1 MKKTEMERSIKRAV
15 KQLPTVDFEK
25 MASTPVYKMSAHDH
39 ITRQPE
45 KKKIRYMK
53 RFSAAFACC
62 VVMLVCFAGWFN
74 QYGMPDSVIALD
86 VNPSIEIVTN
96 KHDQI
101 LTINALNEDAKSIV
115 KGLDFNKHDLK
126 STVDTLIASLI
137 SHGYLNAEKMLS

>member
-1 MKKTEMERSIKRAV
+1 
-15 KQLPTVDFEK
+15 
-25 MASTPVYKMSAHDH
+25 
-39 ITRQPE
+39 
-45 KKKIRYMK
+45 
-53 RFSAAFACC
+53 
-62 VVMLVCFAGWFN
+62 MLVCFAGWFN

-126 STVDTLIASLI
+126 STVDTPYCVADQPW
-137 SHGYLNAEKMLS
+137 LS